1 MPFANASA
9 QGEDGRFARTMRDM
23 AHLDVQAQRQSLG
36 GRHQVPARLTTR
48 AVRGSGYY
56 LSGNV
61 RCGRCGWP
69 VGHMLYD
76 HEGLPPRVITFLQF
90 YALWGWNWDGEALVP
105 SRYLRSVARFP
116 SRMPRVEENSHE
128 GMRIALPVELAPGA
142 RWQFAP
148 TASAKST
155 PFHAICPKC
164 PDTSVMISLSDLYA
178 QDIERAKK
186 PFWGRVRPSD
196 GWKP

>member
-1 MPFANASA
+1 M
-9 QGEDGRFARTMRDM
+9 AR
-23 AHLDVQAQRQSLG
+23 LDFQPQRQSLA
-36 GRHQVPARLTTR
+36 GRRPVAAILTAR

-56 LSGNV
+56 LMGNV

-69 VGHMLYD
+69 VGHMLGD
-76 HEGLPPRVITFLQF
+76 IEGLPPHAIGFMQF
-90 YALWGWNWDGEALVP
+90 YALWGWTWDGGALVP

-116 SRMPRVEENSHE
+116 SRMPRVREGSHE

-164 PDTSVMISLSDLYA
+164 PDTPVMISLSDLYA

-186 PFWGRVRPSD
+186 PSWERVRPSD